1 MAAPNRKRPVTIKIM
16 ASEAESRELRRA
28 AKKADMPLA
37 ALMRAL
43 TLDAIRRGVT
53 VTTEAK
59 GGVSGG

>member
-1 MAAPNRKRPVTIKIM
+1 
-16 ASEAESRELRRA
+16 
-28 AKKADMPLA
+28 MPLA

-43 TLDAIRRGVT
+43 TLDAKRRGVT